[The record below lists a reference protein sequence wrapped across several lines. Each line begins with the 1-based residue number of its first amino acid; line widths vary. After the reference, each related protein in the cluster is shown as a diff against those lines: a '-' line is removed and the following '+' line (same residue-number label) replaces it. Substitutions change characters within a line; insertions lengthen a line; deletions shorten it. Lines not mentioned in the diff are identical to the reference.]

1 MWPLSSFVQFSLGS
15 VFRDFD
21 KIFCGTLLLSV
32 IQYIEV
38 KSTVTYKTNV
48 VRSSSRMSLIRYK
61 RTLITKSVQVEENRT
76 FVDRKPNSIFSKQ
89 HPAWEHKRRI
99 LQHFILSQQTH
110 ISITN
115 NASLLIWRSIV
126 QLVWRQKKRG
136 RNTKLRPDICV
147 SLQFR
152 PCPFSMARLE
162 YVSYDVNKYY
172 SLIIT
177 NISYV
182 LFSLF
187 GVFVTWLIFGTLFFH
202 HSHWIVDYFP

>member
-61 RTLITKSVQVEENRT
+61 RTLITKSVQLKCMIQVEENRT

-126 QLVWRQKKRG
+126 QLVWRQKK
-136 RNTKLRPDICV
+136 NEVEIPNFAPTFV
-147 SLQFR
+147 SACAIQTMSF
-152 PCPFSMARLE
+152 F
-162 YVSYDVNKYY
+162 D
-172 SLIIT
+172 
-177 NISYV
+177 
-182 LFSLF
+182 
-187 GVFVTWLIFGTLFFH
+187 GTLA
-202 HSHWIVDYFP
+202 VCVVRCE